1 MTPGSEVEQKAKT
14 TPKKSNARRGTK
26 SRPDGVDE
34 EEPPVPRESNTAGVK
49 EAVIPDW
56 TRLPYLILLR
66 IFQYAA
72 APLTELREA
81 RWLTAASGV
90 CRAFAEPALTAL
102 YECPPLLSRS
112 MAHGLV
118 SLLSKDPSTTLFNYR
133 VKVRE
138 LWVDVEEIASKTY
151 RGQPLDI
158 EALVRN
164 LPQLK
169 SIRFF
174 HQKDDA
180 PYRSLDGSLRW
191 HYPAAL
197 FEVLNGTP
205 VPTGNAGPVEHAR
218 LSEWQWN
225 RRLMGPKLDLAGI
238 KALHQTPAF
247 LGLKKLSFVN
257 YQVPSLYAKAGASDD
272 ELASRD
278 LAFVQSMADAITA
291 VPTLQHLAIESS
303 TVVNDRLLPLLPKSL
318 QTLELVNCW
327 DVNSEDFASYLLS
340 SGSQLRHLILRHNQS
355 LSLSFVTVLATA
367 CPRLELLYVDFK
379 TYKHHEFY
387 KDSDPS
393 YDELLTAEQVPE
405 WPQSLEALHLLNMK
419 KWEAEAAENLIQSL
433 IDSAPKLLK
442 LRQLELKAMLSIPIH
457 ERSQLRNKWG
467 TKLKRVFLREKK
479 DPKPFFSLSEPAQQ
493 AATEVR
499 GTKEKKSRKTVR
511 ATAVESPSRRSARLA
526 AQFSNPSSRA
536 SSVGRDLRSGLGRP
550 FYAEP
555 DTDVDEED
563 EELKQGQGQVMT
575 REGEDNSSG
584 EESSSASP
592 AGAPAATKTV
602 PFRHGMCEKVV
613 LQLDNQKLVETA
625 LTMDDFLDSE
635 GDDLSDDD
643 WAGEDEDFD
652 SGYAW

>member
-1 MTPGSEVEQKAKT
+1 MRTRGGDATGSVPAAAAATARTLRPRQAPGARGALPGVTRPRDGGRVTRSSALIGRANPVQDNNNTVPQPSPPGPSRRSHKRSRSEGVAASSRQPKRACRRRQSPGFYGEDSDSGDEHDNPYMTPGSE
-14 TPKKSNARRGTK
+14 
-26 SRPDGVDE
+26 
-34 EEPPVPRESNTAGVK
+34 
-49 EAVIPDW
+49 
-56 TRLPYLILLR
+56 
-66 IFQYAA
+66 
-72 APLTELREA
+72 
-81 RWLTAASGV
+81 
-90 CRAFAEPALTAL
+90 
-102 YECPPLLSRS
+102 
-112 MAHGLV
+112 
-118 SLLSKDPSTTLFNYR
+118 
-133 VKVRE
+133 VRE

-174 HQKDDA
+174 HQKDEA

-205 VPTGNAGPVEHAR
+205 VPAGNAGPVEHAR

-238 KALHQTPAF
+238 K
-247 LGLKKLSFVN
+247 
-257 YQVPSLYAKAGASDD
+257 
-272 ELASRD
+272 LASRD

-419 KWEAEAAENLIQSL
+419 KWEAEAAETLIQSL

-479 DPKPFFSLSEPAQQ
+479 DPKPFFSLSSPAQQ

-499 GTKEKKSRKTVR
+499 GTREKKSRKTVR

-563 EELKQGQGQVMT
+563 EEQEQELGQVT
-575 REGEDNSSG
+575 IREGEDNSSG
-584 EESSSASP
+584 ENSSSVSP

>member
-1 MTPGSEVEQKAKT
+1 MRTRGGDATGSVPAAAAATARTLRPRQAPGARGALPGVTRPRDGGRVTRSSALIGRANPVQDNNNTVPQPSPPGPSRRSHKRSRSEGVAASSRQPKRACRRRQSPGFYGEDSDSGDEHDNPYMTPGSEVEQKAKT

-34 EEPPVPRESNTAGVK
+34 EEPPVPRESNTAGV
-49 EAVIPDW
+49 
-56 TRLPYLILLR
+56 
-66 IFQYAA
+66 
-72 APLTELREA
+72 
-81 RWLTAASGV
+81 
-90 CRAFAEPALTAL
+90 
-102 YECPPLLSRS
+102 
-112 MAHGLV
+112 
-118 SLLSKDPSTTLFNYR
+118 
-133 VKVRE
+133 RE

-174 HQKDDA
+174 HQKDEA

-197 FEVLNGTP
+197 FE
-205 VPTGNAGPVEHAR
+205 
-218 LSEWQWN
+218 
-225 RRLMGPKLDLAGI
+225 
-238 KALHQTPAF
+238 ALHQTPAF
-247 LGLKKLSFVN
+247 LSLKKLSFVN

-419 KWEAEAAENLIQSL
+419 KWEAEAAETLIQSL

-479 DPKPFFSLSEPAQQ
+479 DPKPFFSLSSPAQQ

-499 GTKEKKSRKTVR
+499 GTREKKSRKTVR

-563 EELKQGQGQVMT
+563 EEQEQELGQVT
-575 REGEDNSSG
+575 IREGEDNSSG
-584 EESSSASP
+584 ENSSSVSP